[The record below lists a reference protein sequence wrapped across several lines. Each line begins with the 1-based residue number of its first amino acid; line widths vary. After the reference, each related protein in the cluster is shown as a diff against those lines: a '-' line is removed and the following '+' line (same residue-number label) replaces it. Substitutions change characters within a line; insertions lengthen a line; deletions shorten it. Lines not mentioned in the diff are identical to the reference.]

1 MKPRSN
7 RNLKRGTAN
16 FFGAFG
22 YLFSCL
28 QWFWAIMLFFSIFKS
43 VGIFLGADT
52 APRFEEHAAAQVAS
66 PPSMLQ
72 LAILGVIVVIMVG
85 ITVYALVKIPMGI
98 VKTGNKVVHQTAR
111 TMTPVIAKARHKP
124 VTKKARRK
132 ITVRLIVVGKLLI
145 VAIPLA
151 ATALSGLLDKQSIDY
166 AIAMILGGSLAGFAA
181 LSFGLQ
187 YALAGVLRV
196 KLSELR

>member
-28 QWFWAIMLFFSIFKS
+28 QWFWAIMLFFSIFQS
-43 VGIFLGADT
+43 VGIFLGADSV
-52 APRFEEHAAAQVAS
+52 PSFSEPSPQVAS
-66 PPSMLQ
+66 PPSALQ
-72 LAILGVIVVIMVG
+72 LIILAVIVAIMIG

-98 VKTGNKVVHQTAR
+98 VKTGNKVVRQTAK
-111 TMTPVIAKARHKP
+111 TMTPVVAKVQHKP
-124 VTKKARRK
+124 VTKKSRRK
-132 ITVRLIVVGKLLI
+132 ITVRLVIAVKLLLI
-145 VAIPLA
+145 AIPLA

-166 AIAMILGGSLAGFAA
+166 AIAMILGGGLAGFAL

-187 YALAGVLRV
+187 YALAGILRV

>member
-28 QWFWAIMLFFSIFKS
+28 QWFWAIMLFFSIFQS
-43 VGIFLGADT
+43 VSIFLGADDT
-52 APRFEEHAAAQVAS
+52 PSFSEPVAQVAQ
-66 PPSMLQ
+66 PPSALQ
-72 LAILGVIVVIMVG
+72 LIILAVIVALMVG
-85 ITVYALVKIPMGI
+85 ITIYALVKIPMGI
-98 VKTGNKVVHQTAR
+98 VKTGNRVVHQTAK
-111 TMTPVIAKARHKP
+111 TMTPVVAKVQHRP

-132 ITVRLIVVGKLLI
+132 ITVRLIVAIKLLL
-145 VAIPLA
+145 VALPLA

-166 AIAMILGGSLAGFAA
+166 AIAMILGGGLAGFAV

-187 YALAGVLRV
+187 YALAGIFRV